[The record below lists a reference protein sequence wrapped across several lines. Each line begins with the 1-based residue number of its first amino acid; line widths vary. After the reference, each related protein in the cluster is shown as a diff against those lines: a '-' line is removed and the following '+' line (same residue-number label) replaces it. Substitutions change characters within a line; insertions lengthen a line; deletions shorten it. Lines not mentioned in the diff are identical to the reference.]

1 MRTEDVYGEAGEEAA
16 VGYLEERGFRILDRE
31 VRGPDGE
38 LTIIAIEGGVLV
50 ACMVEARAGTRYGRP
65 LEKPDEI
72 TLRRVPGV
80 LTQWRGSH
88 DPVCSGAR
96 IGALGLLYE
105 GSGRVTIAHL
115 VAVA

>member
-31 VRGPDGE
+31 VCGPDGE

-65 LEKPDEI
+65 LEKPGEL
-72 TLRRVPGV
+72 TLRRVRGV
-80 LTQWRGSH
+80 LAEWRGDH
-88 DPVCSGAR
+88 DPVCSGVR
-96 IGALGLLYE
+96 IDVIGLLYE
-105 GSGRVTIAHL
+105 GSGGFTIEHIRGAG
-115 VAVA
+115 